1 MKTTHDIILLLL
13 DVDYYKKHTE
23 TFWKEITELQC
34 SIHRFLEV
42 K

>member
-23 TFWKEITELQC
+23 TFWNMQYLAADMILKGDY
-34 SIHRFLEV
+34 
-42 K
+42 

>member
-23 TFWKEITELQC
+23 TFWNMQHLAADMILKGDY
-34 SIHRFLEV
+34 
-42 K
+42 